1 MLEYGSVTGLPGKY
15 RITLAI
21 SIALLIHT
29 LVMSALP
36 FTFPEQDTLRRTV
49 RVELVK
55 PGSEPSSETTSAA
68 AQPRESTPTPAS
80 AETTTPQT
88 ASRPDVVALDSS
100 SRTEDKEPHQSQ
112 PSSARKPAPGQ
123 SHAQSA
129 PSRTSTAAAAGA
141 PEAVV
146 GKEPEPVTQVT
157 RSPQQTDPY
166 LARLAAHVAREL
178 DKRPVPSSSR
188 VKEPVNMELELRLL
202 GSGALTNAKIT
213 QSTGFS
219 DIDQAV
225 YQAALLASPYPQPPE
240 EHSGR
245 KRFRVELIFTP
256 ERL

>member
-1 MLEYGSVTGLPGKY
+1 M
-15 RITLAI
+15 
-21 SIALLIHT
+21 
-29 LVMSALP
+29 
-36 FTFPEQDTLRRTV
+36 
-49 RVELVK
+49 
-55 PGSEPSSETTSAA
+55 
-68 AQPRESTPTPAS
+68 
-80 AETTTPQT
+80 
-88 ASRPDVVALDSS
+88 
-100 SRTEDKEPHQSQ
+100 
-112 PSSARKPAPGQ
+112 
-123 SHAQSA
+123 
-129 PSRTSTAAAAGA
+129 
-141 PEAVV
+141 

-157 RSPQQTDPY
+157 RSPRQTDPY

-225 YQAALLASPYPQPPE
+225 YQAALLASPYPKPPE